1 MGRRR
6 TVGYDRVATLLLGLG
21 LLAVAA
27 TAAARWWRE
36 TGRDP
41 WPGVPDRV
49 DLAAVQQLLD
59 RSWWPWAALGAG
71 ILLVLLGFGALLLH
85 LPRTGPPTLRLP
97 GSGPHGRL
105 EVDAGQL
112 ADGAAALL
120 TDVPGVR
127 RSAGRITRD
136 RAGLVTRLRV
146 TLDPRTDLDALAEAS
161 DRAAAA
167 LQELTGRSDLRCE
180 VTATVST
187 RTARRSRRHPLRS
200 TRPTP

>member
-6 TVGYDRVATLLLGLG
+6 TVAYDRVVTLLLGLG
-21 LLAVAA
+21 LLAVAVVS
-27 TAAARWWRE
+27 AARWWRE

-49 DLAAVQQLLD
+49 DLAGAQRLLD
-59 RSWWPWAALGAG
+59 QSWWPWAALGAG
-71 ILLVLLGFGALLLH
+71 ILLVLLGIGALLLH

-97 GSGPHGRL
+97 GSGPHGRF

-120 TDVPGVR
+120 ADVPGVR
-127 RSAGRITRD
+127 RSTGRITRD

-146 TLDPRTDLDALAEAS
+146 TLDPRTDLEALAEAS
-161 DRAAAA
+161 DLAAGT
-167 LQELTGRSDLRCE
+167 LQDLTGRGDLRCE

-187 RTARRSRRHPLRS
+187 RTGRRAARRPLRS